1 MGILLFLKNCDRIA
15 VIKMMLNVIS
25 NVEQTGMSVDDER
38 TDILNLSDFAQYHFV
53 SDRIVIECLM
63 IIDIK

>member
-1 MGILLFLKNCDRIA
+1 
-15 VIKMMLNVIS
+15 MMLNVIS